1 MFESL
6 SDKLTAIFSRLK
18 GKGHLTEL
26 DVREA
31 LKQVRMALLEADVH
45 FRVAKEFVAAV
56 EARAVGQEVL
66 KSLTP
71 GQQVVKVVREELAQ
85 LLGDEAEEI
94 RVKGAQP
101 YCLMLVG
108 LQGSGK
114 TTSAA
119 KLARILK
126 EKGKRCL
133 LGCADVTRPAAFLQL
148 KRLADQVGV
157 PVYDQ
162 EGESNPVAYCTRAA
176 RSAQDNGYQV
186 VIFDTAGRL
195 AVDNELMEELRQIKA
210 RVQPQEVL
218 LVADGMTGQDAVNLG
233 KAFHDSLGLDG
244 VILTKMDGD
253 ARGGAALSLRSVTG
267 CSIRYLGVGE
277 KLDGLE
283 LFHPDRMA
291 QRILGMGD
299 VLSLIEKAST
309 AYDQEQAEE
318 LERKVRKDSFTLED
332 FRDQLQQIKKMGP
345 LEELI
350 SMIPGLGRQ
359 ARLKDVQIDERELTR
374 VEAIINSM
382 TIKERRNHLIL
393 NGSRRKR
400 IARGSGTTVA
410 DVNRLVKKFMEMRKM
425 MKKVSR
431 SGFRF

>member
-6 SDKLTAIFSRLK
+6 TDKLTAIFSGLK
-18 GKGHLTEL
+18 SKGHLGEP
-26 DVREA
+26 DVRQA

-45 FRVAKEFVAAV
+45 FRVAKEFVSAV

-71 GQQVVKVVREELAQ
+71 GQQVVKIVREELVR
-85 LLGDEAEEI
+85 LLGDEAQEI
-94 RVKGAQP
+94 RVRGALP

-119 KLARILK
+119 KLARMLK
-126 EKGKRCL
+126 EKGNRCL

-148 KRLADQVGV
+148 KKLGDQLGV
-157 PVYDQ
+157 PVYEQ
-162 EGESNPVAYCTRAA
+162 EKGRDPVAYCVRA
-176 RSAQDNGYQV
+176 RKYAQEQGYQV
-186 VIFDTAGRL
+186 VLFDTAGRL
-195 AVDNELMEELRQIKA
+195 AVDNELMEELRQIKT
-210 RVQPQEVL
+210 RIQPQEVL

-233 KAFHDSLGLDG
+233 KTFHDSLGIDG

-253 ARGGAALSLRSVTG
+253 ARGGAALSLRSITG

-277 KLDGLE
+277 RLDGLE

-299 VLSLIEKAST
+299 ILSLIEKAT
-309 AYDQEQAEE
+309 TVYDQQKAEE

-332 FRDQLQQIKKMGP
+332 FRDQLQQIRKLGP
-345 LEELI
+345 LQELV
-350 SMIPGLGRQ
+350 SMIPGVGRL
-359 ARLKDVQIDERELTR
+359 ARAQGVQIDERELTR
-374 VEAIINSM
+374 VEAVINSK
-382 TIKERRNHLIL
+382 TTKERSNHLIL
-393 NGSRRKR
+393 NGSRRRR
-400 IARGSGTTVA
+400 IAQGSGTTVA
-410 DVNRLVKKFMEMRKM
+410 DVNRVVKKFVEMRKM

-431 SGFRF
+431 RGFRI